1 MYNCRIYHD
10 YDVQIVLLDVTVP
23 TLKELAKELNMT
35 YQQVADLNSRKGLR
49 KYQQFKYF
57 PKIDIKQIKT

>member
-10 YDVQIVLLDVTVP
+10 ENNVLLDINVN

-35 YQQVADLNSRKGLR
+35 YQQVADLNSRKQKK
-49 KYQQFKYF
+49 KYLQFKYC
-57 PKIDIKQIKT
+57 PNIDIKKI